1 MFAQQPTHRTLTV
14 VASERNGQARTY
26 RLTPNQSQQVA
37 YRRLAVAILG
47 LDVATLGAELRA
59 ARQAAVSLVAA

>member
-1 MFAQQPTHRTLTV
+1 MFAQQPTHRTLTL

-26 RLTPNQSQQVA
+26 RLSPNQSQQVA

-47 LDVATLGAELRA
+47 LDVATLGDQLRS
-59 ARQAAVSLVAA
+59 ARRATFANVAA